1 MNINFY
7 WFFDQKQQNW
17 EFQVYDNTRD
27 NSYTEN
33 GILHIVPTLT
43 DDRFGAGFVTSGI
56 LDLNGGTPADEY

>member
-1 MNINFY
+1 M
-7 WFFDQKQQNW
+7 
-17 EFQVYDNTRD
+17 YDNTRD

-43 DDRFGAGFVTSGI
+43 DDRFGAGFVTSGT